1 MKNRIIKHY
10 LNCHFLSSVLC
21 VFLMVLC
28 AHRSH
33 VGTPDYVAPEI
44 LKGEVYDKSVDIWSC
59 GVVLY
64 MMVTGYVSVT
74 FSHINAPGRL
84 RG

>member
-1 MKNRIIKHY
+1 M
-10 LNCHFLSSVLC
+10 FLTDLC
-21 VFLMVLC
+21 EC
-28 AHRSH
+28 RSH

-64 MMVTGYVSVT
+64 MMVTGYVLLTCLKMVELLK
-74 FSHINAPGRL
+74 FVCFL
-84 RG
+84 